1 MPPAF
6 PTVFRNSR
14 PAIQVQTTRVAYQKS
29 TSGQRFRTVFPPGA
43 LFSLLNP
50 TPGLTEKGDSA
61 FMQSHSCQ
69 LKSGLSAHMTGRSF
83 SLHGPPA
90 FTGFPLP
97 GKKAKSP
104 AVCPYSPRRRR
115 VPTGGPL
122 AIRNAVPSCKTSV
135 FSHRTFPSE
144 QKAKFPAVCP
154 YSPHRRC
161 VPTGGPLAI
170 RNAVPSCKTS
180 VFSHRTSPPEQKAKS
195 PAVCPYSSHRR
206 CAPTGGPRKTL
217 CVRILTGDLRRDMT
231 QPFFQYKWEYGTMDI
246 VRKNLSHVSLFV
258 KILRC

>member
-161 VPTGGPLAI
+161 
-170 RNAVPSCKTS
+170 
-180 VFSHRTSPPEQKAKS
+180 
-195 PAVCPYSSHRR
+195 
-206 CAPTGGPRKTL
+206 APTGGPRKTL

>member
-154 YSPHRRC
+154 YS
-161 VPTGGPLAI
+161 
-170 RNAVPSCKTS
+170 
-180 VFSHRTSPPEQKAKS
+180 
-195 PAVCPYSSHRR
+195 SHRR

>member
-135 FSHRTFPSE
+135 FSHRT
-144 QKAKFPAVCP
+144 
-154 YSPHRRC
+154 
-161 VPTGGPLAI
+161 
-170 RNAVPSCKTS
+170 
-180 VFSHRTSPPEQKAKS
+180 SPPEQKAKS

>member
-135 FSHRTFPSE
+135 FSHRT
-144 QKAKFPAVCP
+144 
-154 YSPHRRC
+154 
-161 VPTGGPLAI
+161 
-170 RNAVPSCKTS
+170 
-180 VFSHRTSPPEQKAKS
+180 SPPEQKAKS
-195 PAVCPYSSHRR
+195 PAVCPYSPHRR
-206 CAPTGGPRKTL
+206 CVPTGGPRKTL

>member
-97 GKKAKSP
+97 GKKAK
-104 AVCPYSPRRRR
+104 
-115 VPTGGPL
+115 
-122 AIRNAVPSCKTSV
+122 
-135 FSHRTFPSE
+135 
-144 QKAKFPAVCP
+144 FPAVCP

-195 PAVCPYSSHRR
+195 PAVCPYRPHRR
-206 CAPTGGPRKTL
+206 CVPTGGPLAIRNAVPSCKTS
-217 CVRILTGDLRRDMT
+217 VFSPQDFPSRA
-231 QPFFQYKWEYGTMDI
+231 E
-246 VRKNLSHVSLFV
+246 S
-258 KILRC
+258 KIPSRLPI

>member
-144 QKAKFPAVCP
+144 QKAKYPAVCP

-161 VPTGGPLAI
+161 V
-170 RNAVPSCKTS
+170 
-180 VFSHRTSPPEQKAKS
+180 
-195 PAVCPYSSHRR
+195 
-206 CAPTGGPRKTL
+206 PTGGPRKTL

>member
-69 LKSGLSAHMTGRSF
+69 LKSGLYAHMTGRSF

-90 FTGFPLP
+90 SIGLPLP
-97 GKKAKSP
+97 GKKAKFP
-104 AVCPYSPRRRR
+104 ATYPCSPRRRR
-115 VPTGGPL
+115 VPTGD
-122 AIRNAVPSCKTSV
+122 
-135 FSHRTFPSE
+135 
-144 QKAKFPAVCP
+144 
-154 YSPHRRC
+154 
-161 VPTGGPLAI
+161 
-170 RNAVPSCKTS
+170 
-180 VFSHRTSPPEQKAKS
+180 
-195 PAVCPYSSHRR
+195 
-206 CAPTGGPRKTL
+206 PRKTL
-217 CVRILTGDLRRDMT
+217 YIHCKQRSPCLKIDFQAGASCIFVGSILLPAPAENGAKRIFQRLSDLLFQMIKFIRVEKLCKRDT
-231 QPFFQYKWEYGTMDI
+231 
-246 VRKNLSHVSLFV
+246 
-258 KILRC
+258 

>member
-14 PAIQVQTTRVAYQKS
+14 PAIPVQTTRVAYQKS

-161 VPTGGPLAI
+161 
-170 RNAVPSCKTS
+170 
-180 VFSHRTSPPEQKAKS
+180 
-195 PAVCPYSSHRR
+195 
-206 CAPTGGPRKTL
+206 APTGGPRKTL